1 MDFIGDEQLWP
12 REEGGLTD
20 DDSFANGSSGIVSQ
34 LLMPVWA
41 YQLAAVY
48 LIFISIMGLITNI
61 IVVVVILNDPQVF
74 DLIYFIGYSAFS
86 LPVFIISPSAFG
98 ITRRSCRI
106 IIQGYILACFSRDS
120 CWDCHL
126 AAAVAAV
133 ETTPTFFKYSAKNR
147 HSFVSWFWFG
157 CLHMLDVSFANWL
170 FKSHVLKC

>member
-61 IVVVVILNDPQVF
+61 IVVVVILNDPQKMTP
-74 DLIYFIGYSAFS
+74 LNWM
-86 LPVFIISPSAFG
+86 LLN
-98 ITRRSCRI
+98 
-106 IIQGYILACFSRDS
+106 LACSDGTIAGFGHQHQSPFNGISMCNVPD
-120 CWDCHL
+120 L
-126 AAAVAAV
+126 ALHYTVQ
-133 ETTPTFFKYSAKNR
+133 PYRQLLLCNSDGLSGKNCA
-147 HSFVSWFWFG
+147 SP
-157 CLHMLDVSFANWL
+157 MQ
-170 FKSHVLKC
+170 

>member
-74 DLIYFIGYSAFS
+74 YLIYLIFLNGYSAFS
-86 LPVFIISPSAFG
+86 LPVFIISQPSAFG

-106 IIQGYILACFSRDS
+106 IIHGYILACFSRDS
-120 CWDCHL
+120 C
-126 AAAVAAV
+126 
-133 ETTPTFFKYSAKNR
+133 
-147 HSFVSWFWFG
+147 
-157 CLHMLDVSFANWL
+157 
-170 FKSHVLKC
+170 